1 MLNAFS
7 ISLTGSDDAGCQRAA
22 RSLGQQGMAPAASLE
37 WPGGRLQAWS
47 NPVQAAGGSTLVETA
62 QGAACCVGPLW
73 YRGLFGNE
81 ALRRLIEEADSPARI
96 DESALRGNFALFL
109 RRGERAWL
117 LNDALGFVRIHAGGD
132 GRFHSTSW
140 LAARA
145 YGGYSDID
153 EAAAIEYVLLG
164 ASHSDRTVARGVTT
178 LELGHGLD
186 LATRR
191 PWRRFEHG
199 LGRGGPPP
207 ASLDAAVEHLAAHLH
222 TVFGEVAAAFP
233 GRTAAA
239 LSGGFDSRL
248 VLAGL
253 LAHGE
258 RPRLFVYGDE
268 GSADVRIARQVAQAQ
283 GLPITV
289 VDKDAGNR
297 ALPEPDREALVRS
310 ALFLDGLPNDG
321 IHDPGADRHTRL
333 AQSAGGFVALNGGGG
348 EIFRNFF
355 HLPEGRFRTRHIV
368 EAFYR
373 GFDARVFRRAGGLAA
388 YRDGLAASMGRVVDI
403 ASATAD
409 GAARALSRPETELV
423 YPLFRC
429 HFWMGLNNGTALR
442 HGWFA
447 TPLVD
452 LELVRAASV
461 LPLAWK
467 NAGALEARL
476 IAALH
481 AGVASQP
488 SSYGFRFAD
497 GPGPRARWAEWV
509 HGRRPVAL
517 RPLINA
523 VRRRTTKARPHPD
536 FVARARVLFP
546 GEWRLDALL
555 DLQRL
560 PDDDAFARALS
571 IEVVSRELAP

>member
-7 ISLTGSDDAGCQRAA
+7 ISLAGDDAGCRRAEH
-22 RSLGQQGMAPAASLE
+22 SLGQQGMVRAGSLA
-37 WPGGRLQAWS
+37 WPGGQLRAWS
-47 NPVQAAGGSTLVETA
+47 NPVQEQGAPTLVETA

-73 YRGLFGNE
+73 YRGRFGNE
-81 ALRRLIEEADSPARI
+81 ALHRLLEEADSPARI
-96 DESALRGNFALFL
+96 DERALRGNFALCL
-109 RRGERAWL
+109 RRGEHAWL
-117 LNDALGFVRIHAGGD
+117 LNDALGFVRIHASGD

-145 YGGYSDID
+145 YEGHDEID
-153 EAAAIEYVLLG
+153 EAAAMQYVLLG
-164 ASHSDRTVARGVTT
+164 ASHSVRTVARGVTT

-186 LATRR
+186 LVTRR
-191 PWRRFEHG
+191 PWPRFEGG
-199 LGRGGPPP
+199 LGRGGSP
-207 ASLDAAVEHLAAHLH
+207 AATLDAAVEFLAAHLRS
-222 TVFGEVAAAFP
+222 VFGEIAAAFP

-258 RPRLFVYGDE
+258 RPRLFVYGPE
-268 GSADVRIARQVAQAQ
+268 GSGDVRIARQVAGAQ
-283 GLPITV
+283 GLVIDV
-289 VDKDAGNR
+289 VDKDSENR

-321 IHDPGADRHTRL
+321 VHDPGADRRTRL
-333 AQSAGGFVALNGGGG
+333 AQSADGRVALNGGGG

-355 HLPEGRFRTRHIV
+355 HLPEGRFRAHHIV
-368 EAFYR
+368 DAFYR
-373 GFDARVFRRAGGLAA
+373 GFDAGVFRRAGGLAA
-388 YRDGLAASMGRVVDI
+388 WRDGLAASIGRVVDI
-403 ASATAD
+403 AGATA
-409 GAARALSRPETELV
+409 GSASRPLSRAEAELV

-447 TPLVD
+447 TPLLD
-452 LELVRAASV
+452 LELVRATCA

-467 NAGALEARL
+467 NAGRLEARL
-476 IAALH
+476 IAELH
-481 AGVASQP
+481 AGVAAQP

-497 GPGPRARWAEWV
+497 GPGRRACWTEWV
-509 HGRRPVAL
+509 HGKRPVAL
-517 RPLINA
+517 RPFINA
-523 VRRRTTKARPHPD
+523 VRRRATRARPRPG
-536 FVARARVLFP
+536 FVARARALFP
-546 GEWRLDALL
+546 GEWRLDPLL
-555 DLQRL
+555 DLERL

-571 IEVVSRELAP
+571 IEVVTRELAP